1 MPLVFNSGL
10 GKVEFVEEGQGVLNT
25 AKIDEEKHERRPGNK
40 HKRDD
45 GGESMEH
52 VRSDKRREKEN
63 QRNYGETHSY
73 LYLGDASS
81 DYDGMAAKN
90 G

>member
-1 MPLVFNSGL
+1 MPLVFYSGFR
-10 GKVEFVEEGQGVLNT
+10 KVELVEEGQGVLNT

-52 VRSDKRREKEN
+52 VRSDKRREKEKSKKL
-63 QRNYGETHSY
+63 RGIP
-73 LYLGDASS
+73 LLFILGRCQL
-81 DYDGMAAKN
+81 
-90 G
+90 